1 MAKREIIILPQ
12 GTVVSISGV
21 EVTLEQGVRVSVDRS
36 LSDMVKSSV
45 PFFHES
51 SLRIKEE

>member
-1 MAKREIIILPQ
+1 MANREIIILPR

-21 EVTLEQGVRVSVDRS
+21 EVTLEQGVRVAVDDD
-36 LSDMVKSSV
+36 LVDMVKASV